1 ERPASDPLVSFQA
14 LTEADAFFDL
24 VAQAS
29 IELDYAGVARTSL
42 KVDLRTAEMAQA
54 EFRLRHQEA
63 TEAFAAMLGRDGEMV
78 YPAAEPIEAG
88 DDSCNQRI
96 SEFSDEKQ
104 VGLGYH
110 FTADHHLRVV
120 PRRVIVKRLTPE
132 GGNANLIAGF
142 IRANDEAL
150 VRH

>member
-110 FTADHHLRVV
+110 FTADHPPSVLPPSGLAQPP
-120 PRRVIVKRLTPE
+120 PRAGAT
-132 GGNANLIAGF
+132 ANLIS
-142 IRANDEAL
+142 
-150 VRH
+150 